1 MADRLDEKITEA
13 LFQGTEDANGLVDSI
28 WANIEPEV
36 EFVKEKK
43 KFRLGSLKVAVCAA
57 VVLTVLVATT
67 QPGKAAI
74 GKLKEVFA
82 PKKVVVQEVEG
93 IKTEKQVDLQENGK
107 NYIIYYDKETF
118 TMTKIGTKD
127 KIEPKKKNDNLPAV
141 FMEIE
146 QIKDK
151 NVKTMAAELQNQLK
165 AKYSTVEKPEEVV
178 KPLKSTLILARSG
191 YKRNDTVIRYYLV
204 DNTKGGTFVIK
215 QQFFVEAEEGFGTRF
230 DNMLK
235 EFKVVD
241 IEK

>member
-13 LFQGTEDANGLVDSI
+13 LFQGTEDSNSLVDSI

-36 EFVKEKK
+36 DFVEKKK
-43 KFRLGSLKVAVCAA
+43 KFRLGPLKVAVCAA

-74 GKLKEVFA
+74 GKIKEVFA

-107 NYIIYYDKETF
+107 NYIIYYDKEMF
-118 TMTKIGTKD
+118 TMTKTGTKD
-127 KIEPKKKNDNLPAV
+127 KIEPKQKNDNLPAV

-146 QIKDK
+146 HIKDK
-151 NVKTMAAELQNQLK
+151 NVKTMAAELETQLK
-165 AKYSTVEKPEEVV
+165 AKYPTVQKPEEVT
-178 KPLKSTLILARSG
+178 KPLKSTFILAQSG
-191 YKRNDTVIRYYLV
+191 NKRNDTVIRYFLV

-215 QQFFVEAEEGFGTRF
+215 QQFFLEAEEGFGTRF
-230 DNMLK
+230 NNMLK

-241 IEK
+241 LEK